1 MRPLV
6 LVIALAAFS
15 TSAFAEGAY
24 QDENELRL
32 IPAVSVL
39 TEDGVKGGCQEGKT
53 MNADAL
59 NNLRKVIDHYYAA
72 EAEHFGRD
80 PAEDHIFHVWM
91 ELKKYLKEH
100 EADLV

>member
-1 MRPLV
+1 MKHLV

-15 TSAFAEGAY
+15 TPAFAEGSY
-24 QDENELRL
+24 QDEDELRL
-32 IPAVSVL
+32 IRAVTVVI
-39 TEDGVKGGCQEGKT
+39 EDQVKDGCQEGKT

>member
-1 MRPLV
+1 MKHLV
-6 LVIALAAFS
+6 LVIALVAFS
-15 TSAFAEGAY
+15 MSAFAEGAY

-59 NNLRKVIDHYYAA
+59 SR
-72 EAEHFGRD
+72 
-80 PAEDHIFHVWM
+80 
-91 ELKKYLKEH
+91 
-100 EADLV
+100 